1 MKKICAIAS
10 FTKNKAGK
18 WSFSKYC
25 FEPELKGGNFGMEHC
40 VQQ

>member
-1 MKKICAIAS
+1 MKKIYAIAS

-18 WSFSKYC
+18 WSFSKYY
-25 FEPELKGGNFGMEHC
+25 FEPKFKGGNFGTERC